1 LTYCLSSVVYF
12 SVVVLVIVNGQSATE
27 EDKDAIIT
35 QLRAELAKSVGRA
48 GKLED
53 LLAASVDIIAEL
65 NGRLAATSEPDTSK
79 FSSLTYAG

>member
-1 LTYCLSSVVYF
+1 MKLTSYCLSSAVLYF

-27 EDKDAIIT
+27 DKDAIIT
-35 QLRAELAKSVGRA
+35 QLRAELAQSVGRA

-65 NGRLAATSEPDTSK
+65 KASKPDESK
-79 FSSLTYAG
+79 FS

>member
-1 LTYCLSSVVYF
+1 MKFTMSYCLSSVVYF
-12 SVVVLVIVNGQSATE
+12 ICGVVVLVIVNGQSATE

-35 QLRAELAKSVGRA
+35 RLRAELAQSVGRA

-65 NGRLAATSEPDTSK
+65 KASKPDESK
-79 FSSLTYAG
+79 FS